1 LGRSITTI
9 GKTAEN
15 PITEAIGKTAD
26 NFIKNGEKF
35 FRKNCNTTNKVLSK
49 GQMADNGKDHP
60 QKATAFQRITS
71 YNKEEPIKIPKEL
84 PRIPRKET
92 FVGIGMRRK
101 FELLENSHSPNK
113 HDQKNFIEN
122 INIGQ
127 TIGNTMAQLSKK
139 PRLNPEM
146 LYEKYYGQNGR
157 EEYDQTMRNI
167 INYDGME
174 KDDQNMDEIIISDGM
189 EKYDQN
195 IRKKIN
201 SDEIE
206 KYGLMNKMIRF
217 DGIKNYGQNMNEII
231 RSDTAAAA

>member
-1 LGRSITTI
+1 MGRSITTI

-71 YNKEEPIKIPKEL
+71 YNKEDPNKIPKYL
-84 PRIPRKET
+84 PPKIPRMET

-101 FELLENSHSPNK
+101 FELFENSRNISPNK
-113 HDQKNFIEN
+113 HDQKNLNEN
-122 INIGQ
+122 INTGQ
-127 TIGNTMAQLSKK
+127 TIGLAKK
-139 PRLNPEM
+139 PRLNLNEM
-146 LYEKYYGQNGR
+146 VFGK
-157 EEYDQTMRNI
+157 EYDQNMWKI
-167 INYDGME
+167 INPDRAEKYGKKIESDEME
-174 KDDQNMDEIIISDGM
+174 KYGGQNMDEIMISDGM

-195 IRKKIN
+195 MSKN
-201 SDEIE
+201 SDEME
-206 KYGLMNKMIRF
+206 KYGQNLNKMIRF
-217 DGIKNYGQNMNEII
+217 DGMEEYDRTM
-231 RSDTAAAA
+231 TAAAAA